1 MAAIQPRINVEYTED
16 ATIIAFT
23 DERILEDTDVRA
35 LREAVE
41 SIVEQAP
48 RIHLVL
54 DFRHVRFLSSAV
66 LGLLIRISKRVYEQE
81 GELRLCNI
89 HPGIYEVFK
98 ITRLTNVFE
107 IYEDVESATQS
118 FSPRP

>member
-1 MAAIQPRINVEYTED
+1 
-16 ATIIAFT
+16 
-23 DERILEDTDVRA
+23 

-66 LGLLIRISKRVYEQE
+66 LGLLIRISACTSRKANCGCVIFIRAST
-81 GELRLCNI
+81 RFSRS
-89 HPGIYEVFK
+89 PG
-98 ITRLTNVFE
+98 
-107 IYEDVESATQS
+107 
-118 FSPRP
+118 